1 MFSHCL
7 GRVKLGTHVETQMRT
22 AIKIISKDALASTKD
37 GQPMTSDKK
46 AQINKKIEREI
57 TIMKL
62 IQHPNVMQ
70 LFDVYETE
78 KELFLILEHV
88 EGGELFDYLVKR
100 GRLPERDALEFFLQI
115 VMGVDF
121 CHRHLIA

>member
-1 MFSHCL
+1 
-7 GRVKLGTHVETQMRT
+7 MRT

-100 GRLPERDALEFFLQI
+100 GRLPERDALEFFQQI